1 MSEQSDWILSRSRQ
15 RPLYVPCRKG
25 ILVKKNSFLL
35 LNVNSAANKEKWGNH
50 PEFSR
55 RVGLRTRPA
64 KFWVYYQ
71 TRPNFGGQKQFSHVP
86 RECFQDMELSRVN
99 LMGLEFDSAKEYYH
113 LKVCTSNSVRVILVY
128 LFFQAS

>member
-1 MSEQSDWILSRSRQ
+1 
-15 RPLYVPCRKG
+15 
-25 ILVKKNSFLL
+25 
-35 LNVNSAANKEKWGNH
+35 
-50 PEFSR
+50 
-55 RVGLRTRPA
+55 
-64 KFWVYYQ
+64 
-71 TRPNFGGQKQFSHVP
+71 VP